1 MPGHAWAWC
10 SLVSRPSLTLGLDPL
25 PPSAPG
31 PGQGIK
37 ALPLPLWEKH
47 LKNSRCRSMGFPG
60 GSVVK
65 NPLAG
70 DACCGRGHS
79 CADDMQA
86 RSGWMHK
93 TDLGSTFK
101 PCDLGL
107 ATLGFQPPPP
117 PPSRRPDIL
126 PFGPVSTCIL
136 GSQLVPCTRSSEAE
150 PRGSQLGCTLYHQE
164 SLEKSPLSRLHP
176 RPAPSGRAGAG
187 GRTEALV
194 FFFKF
199 PRLANTRLALRPRD
213 LGSLGGNGYD
223 PVGGEGCKSRHVP
236 CGLSSS
242 VFGL

>member
-1 MPGHAWAWC
+1 MVGGTAVLMTC
-10 SLVSRPSLTLGLDPL
+10 RPAPAGCTRRTWV
-25 PPSAPG
+25 PPSSPVTSAWPRSVS
-31 PGQGIK
+31 
-37 ALPLPLWEKH
+37 
-47 LKNSRCRSMGFPG
+47 SR
-60 GSVVK
+60 
-65 NPLAG
+65 
-70 DACCGRGHS
+70 
-79 CADDMQA
+79 
-86 RSGWMHK
+86 
-93 TDLGSTFK
+93 
-101 PCDLGL
+101 
-107 ATLGFQPPPP
+107 PPP